1 MVGLHVSEDQVSVHS
16 NTAGSGGQ
24 RCVYSVCA
32 CVRVVLHLRTY
43 IQFPSSHCMLLCAQL
58 KSIAKRTMREA
69 DKDKDDKISLQEFK
83 AVSCFYENAMLC
95 KMHKYTLQIKS
106 QSM

>member
-1 MVGLHVSEDQVSVHS
+1 
-16 NTAGSGGQ
+16 
-24 RCVYSVCA
+24 
-32 CVRVVLHLRTY
+32 
-43 IQFPSSHCMLLCAQL
+43 MLLCAQL

-83 AVSCFYENAMLC
+83 AVSCFYEKAMLC

-106 QSM
+106 QSI